1 MVERYIFI
9 RLKPEHAR
17 DRALVVTEAR
27 QALAQVP
34 RLVAFSVGT
43 PADDHAAAAWDVSIR
58 MRFESIYDVEPCRVH
73 PAYRRF
79 ADELLKPR
87 LDVVKAWSFD
97 VP

>member
-9 RLKPEHAR
+9 RLNKEHAR
-17 DRALVVTEAR
+17 DRALVVAEAR
-27 QALAQVP
+27 QVLAQLP
-34 RLVAFSVGT
+34 RMVAFSVGT

-73 PAYRRF
+73 PVFRRF

-87 LDVVKAWSFD
+87 IDVVKSWNFD